1 MNKLRFQSKP
11 PVLKKNVLRA
21 APKRVAAHYDLE
33 RLPSFDGSNE
43 YLQLLY
49 FATAPVAGERY
60 YFSQNSKIDSKRVT
74 FLNVH
79 YNNTRFLGD
88 DFDMYATYKDDSVT
102 YNVITFADYK
112 SLLLSLADMQDEMRL
127 ERCPA
132 STFLI
137 FPNAPL
143 TLQAPPKAR
152 KPLDLYI
159 GTRNCFVEFT
169 QAPTTVAP
177 FIIPVSIYYEE

>member
-1 MNKLRFQSKP
+1 MPS
-11 PVLKKNVLRA
+11 KKNYLRPAPAGA
-21 APKRVAAHYDLE
+21 AANFDCEL
-33 RLPSFDGSNE
+33 LPSFDGSE
-43 YLQLLY
+43 HYLQLLY
-49 FATAPVAGERY
+49 FETAPQTGERY
-60 YFSQNSKIDSKRVT
+60 YFSQNSKIDGKLVT

-79 YNNTRFLGD
+79 YNNTRFFGVD
-88 DFDMYATYKDDSVT
+88 YDMAANYKESATTYSVINFD
-102 YNVITFADYK
+102 DYK
-112 SLLLSLADMQDEMRL
+112 CLLLTLANMRDNLKL

-152 KPLDLYI
+152 KALKLFI

-169 QAPTTVAP
+169 TAPTTPAP
-177 FIIPVSIYYEE
+177 FVVPISIYYK